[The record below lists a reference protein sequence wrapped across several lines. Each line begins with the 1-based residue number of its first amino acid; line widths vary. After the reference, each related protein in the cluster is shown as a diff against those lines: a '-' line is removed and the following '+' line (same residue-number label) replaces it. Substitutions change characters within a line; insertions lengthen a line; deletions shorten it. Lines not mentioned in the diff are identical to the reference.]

1 MKILLVCNEG
11 MSTGIME
18 LRLREEIKKEGRN
31 DEVEAVPMAL
41 LTEYLDDAGVILLGP
56 QIRFAYDEIQE
67 MAGEKPIMV
76 IETQDFGMMRA
87 DKIWKAIKELTG
99 MK

>member
-18 LRLREEIKKEGRN
+18 LRLREEIKKSGRN
-31 DEVEAVPMAL
+31 DEVEAIPMSL
-41 LTEYLDDAGVILLGP
+41 LTEYLDGTGVVLLGP
-56 QIRFAYDEIQE
+56 QIRFAYDEIKE
-67 MAGEKPIMV
+67 MVGTTPVMV

-87 DKIWKAIKELTG
+87 DKIWKKVKELTG
-99 MK
+99 IE